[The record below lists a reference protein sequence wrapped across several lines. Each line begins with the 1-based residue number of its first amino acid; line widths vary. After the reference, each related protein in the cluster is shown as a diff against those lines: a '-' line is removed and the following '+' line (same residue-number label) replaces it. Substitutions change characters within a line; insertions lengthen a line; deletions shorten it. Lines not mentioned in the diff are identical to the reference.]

1 MTLPPKAGGS
11 TMNDPSP
18 PLLGFVNRF
27 EEWLL
32 RVEAVLVVILFP
44 SLVAVTFLQVVF
56 RYVFNHP
63 LPWTEELAI
72 NLFVWVAFIG
82 ASLALAAKGH
92 YGLEIL
98 KDKLPPALRRV
109 AEVAIWCVSVA
120 FLLIVAFYGME
131 VVLVTSHTMTT
142 LPLSMQWFFS
152 AVPAGAVL
160 MLVHLAIHAGQAML
174 RRSP

>member
-1 MTLPPKAGGS
+1 MDDS
-11 TMNDPSP
+11 NP
-18 PLLGFVNRF
+18 PLLDFVNRL

-32 RVEAVLVVILFP
+32 RVETVLVVILFP
-44 SLVAVTFLQVVF
+44 ALVAVTFLQVVF

-72 NLFVWVAFIG
+72 NLFVWVGFIG
-82 ASLALAAKGH
+82 ASIALAKKGH
-92 YGLEIL
+92 YGLDLL
-98 KDKLPPALRRV
+98 KDKLPSVARRL

-120 FLLIVAFYGME
+120 FLLIVAFYGAE
-131 VVLVTSHTMTT
+131 VVLVTAHTMTT
-142 LPLSMQWFFS
+142 LPVSMQWFFS

-160 MLVHLAIHAGQAML
+160 MLVHLVIHAGQAML

>member
-1 MTLPPKAGGS
+1 MDDS
-11 TMNDPSP
+11 SP
-18 PLLGFVNRF
+18 ALLDFVNRV

-32 RVEAVLVVILFP
+32 RIETVVVVILFP
-44 SLVAVTFLQVVF
+44 TLVSVTFLQVVF

-82 ASLALAAKGH
+82 AAIAFANKGH
-92 YGLEIL
+92 YGLELL
-98 KDKLPPALRRV
+98 KEKLPAVPRRL
-109 AEVAIWCVSVA
+109 ADIAIWFVSAA
-120 FLLIVAFYGME
+120 FLLIVAVYGVE

-142 LPLSMQWFFS
+142 LPMSMQWFFT

-160 MLVHLAIHAGQAML
+160 MLVHLVIHAGQAAL
-174 RRSP
+174 QRSP

>member
-1 MTLPPKAGGS
+1 
-11 TMNDPSP
+11 MNDSSQT
-18 PLLGFVNRF
+18 LLNFVNRL

-32 RVEAVLVVILFP
+32 RIQTVLVVILFP
-44 SLVAVTFLQVVF
+44 TLVAATFLQVVF

-82 ASLALAAKGH
+82 SSIALAKKGH
-92 YGLEIL
+92 YGLELL
-98 KDKLPPALRRV
+98 KDKLPPMPRV
-109 AEVAIWCVSVA
+109 LAEVVIWCVSVA
-120 FLLIVAFYGME
+120 FLLVVAVYGVE
-131 VVLVTSHTMTT
+131 VVLDTSHVMTT

-160 MLVHLAIHAGQAML
+160 MLAHLVIHAGQAIL
-174 RRSP
+174 QRSPKHDRT